1 MLRFLLS
8 LFRRRQVIVVHTY
21 SVKRTDLQLT
31 RDLKHAE
38 LARECGKRWKTTGD
52 RLNG

>member
-1 MLRFLLS
+1 MIRRLLAA
-8 LFRRRQVIVVHTY
+8 LFRRRPIVVQHY
-21 SVKRTDLQLT
+21 HVRRTDLAQL

-38 LARECGKRWKTTGD
+38 LAKSLGRTWKRSD